1 MAGSTNKK
9 VLIARFDRETLSGF
23 VNPRTWQQAEG
34 IELLTATGTVSLVP
48 YSEIKTV
55 YFGRDFEQGEPR
67 SELRV
72 FNSRPKHE
80 GVWVRLRLRNGETL
94 DGVMPN
100 NLLQWESQGFSMIP
114 PDPNL
119 QNQRVYVPR
128 AAVEEIRV
136 LGVVGN
142 STRKGPPRKPRADS
156 GQLEMFDKA

>member
-1 MAGSTNKK
+1 LGVSTNKK
-9 VLIARFDRETLSGF
+9 VLVARFDRESLSGF
-23 VNPRTWQQAEG
+23 VNPQTWQQADG
-34 IELLTATGTVSLVP
+34 IELLSANGNVSVIP
-48 YSEIKTV
+48 YAEIRTV
-55 YFGRDFEQGEPR
+55 YFVRDFDQGEPR
-67 SELRV
+67 SEMRI

-80 GVWVRLRLRNGETL
+80 GIWVRMRLKDGEIL

-136 LGVVGN
+136 LGVVGGA
-142 STRKGPPRKPRADS
+142 SRKGRRKPGPGS
-156 GQLEMFDKA
+156 GQLEMFDG